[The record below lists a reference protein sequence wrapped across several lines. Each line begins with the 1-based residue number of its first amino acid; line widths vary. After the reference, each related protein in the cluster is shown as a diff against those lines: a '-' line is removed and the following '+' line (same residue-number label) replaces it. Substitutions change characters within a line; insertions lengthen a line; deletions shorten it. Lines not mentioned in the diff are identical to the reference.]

1 MRRGVRQ
8 LRIVGGSWRGRRIG
22 FPEEPGLRP
31 TPDRVRETLFNWLAP
46 HIAGMRVLD
55 LYAGSGALGFEAL
68 SRGAREAVFVDNRGS
83 VVDHLLATAAG
94 LKAGGARVERA
105 DALAWLDRASL
116 DRSRQ
121 AFDLVFVDPPFD
133 ADLVPATL
141 ARLSGHGLLNPGGFC
156 YVEMP
161 RQAGL
166 PSLPGGWGV
175 HRSGVAGEVG
185 YHLLHGM
192 PRDLPRDV

>member
-8 LRIVGGSWRGRRIG
+8 LRIIGGSWRGRRIG
-22 FPEEPGLRP
+22 FLEEPGLRP

-68 SRGAREAVFVDNRGS
+68 SRGAREAVLVDNRGTI
-83 VVDHLLATAAG
+83 VDTLLETAAE
-94 LKAGGARVERA
+94 LKASGARIERA
-105 DALAWLDRASL
+105 DALAWLDRA
-116 DRSRQ
+116 Q
-121 AFDLVFVDPPFD
+121 PGFDLVFIDPPFD
-133 ADLVPATL
+133 ANLVPATL
-141 ARLSGHGLLNPGGFC
+141 ARLADRGLLAPGGFC

-161 RQAGL
+161 RQSG
-166 PSLPGGWGV
+166 PPPLPGGWV
-175 HRSGVAGEVG
+175 QHRGGAAGEVG
-185 YHLLHGM
+185 YYLLHGM